1 MESRQVEAS
10 TRNAEAVKRDK
21 QVAHDLVNGREE
33 TPEKE
38 RVLPKARVRSIKRL
52 ARNGRT
58 PGSNN

>member
-10 TRNAEAVKRDK
+10 TRSAEAVKRDK

-38 RVLPKARVRSIKRL
+38 RVLPKARVRKYKKTSQKRKDSGIK
-52 ARNGRT
+52 
-58 PGSNN
+58 